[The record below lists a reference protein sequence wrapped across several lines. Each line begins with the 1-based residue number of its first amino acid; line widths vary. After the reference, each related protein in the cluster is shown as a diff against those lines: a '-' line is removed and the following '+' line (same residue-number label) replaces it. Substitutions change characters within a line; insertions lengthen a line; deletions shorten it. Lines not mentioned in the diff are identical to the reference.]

1 MWRMQQLASSFRHK
15 MHYSRC
21 PQSLN
26 LLLANCISQLSVM
39 PNWWVI
45 HFPHGSHTEGLG
57 VLWKTAAI
65 NWTRFCSLFTLSL
78 YKLFISFAALRS
90 ARMTEIRCS
99 LTFSKWSKGG
109 DTGWIHSC
117 LVLKWGPQYL
127 SFILTNPLSVISL
140 YLTAVFKS
148 LPSNETSSSL
158 FVVSSSVLSLTAN
171 AHWTCS
177 PIKSSCAYNYSA
189 CLKEQ
194 LSRELD
200 CVYLPWL
207 FCNYIQETGCS
218 FCGCSSH
225 SLLLETGPGIR
236 HTETRTVWLFGKI

>member
-1 MWRMQQLASSFRHK
+1 MWRMQQLAPSFRHK
-15 MHYSRC
+15 MHYSCC

-26 LLLANCISQLSVM
+26 LLLANSISQLSVM
-39 PNWWVI
+39 PNWWAI
-45 HFPHGSHTEGLG
+45 NFPHGSHTEGLG
-57 VLWKTAAI
+57 L
-65 NWTRFCSLFTLSL
+65 LFTLSL
-78 YKLFISFAALRS
+78 YKLFISFAAPRS

-99 LTFSKWSKGG
+99 LTFWKWSKVG

-140 YLTAVFKS
+140 HLTAVFKS

-158 FVVSSSVLSLTAN
+158 FVISSSVLCLTAN

-177 PIKSSCAYNYSA
+177 PLKSSCAYNYSA

-200 CVYLPWL
+200 SVC
-207 FCNYIQETGCS
+207 I
-218 FCGCSSH
+218 
-225 SLLLETGPGIR
+225 
-236 HTETRTVWLFGKI
+236 